1 MIKFIT
7 IILNSNFLVS
17 QELNTEN
24 ITISDPELKLELEK
38 INKDSKTK
46 HKLIIDS
53 YNEKIKEYTKQRDNE
68 IALLK
73 KEQSKKINIL
83 VEKQNKR
90 NNELKKKPKKL
101 KKKPEKNK
109 QNIRKEKPTL
119 TRKVEPIT
127 VKKNKKKDKK

>member
-7 IILNSNFLVS
+7 IILISNFLVS
-17 QELNTEN
+17 QELNTKN

-38 INKDSKTK
+38 INNDSKTK

-53 YNEKIKEYTKQRDNE
+53 YNEKIKEYTKQRDNQ

-90 NNELKKKPKKL
+90 NSDLKKKPKKL
-101 KKKPEKNK
+101 KKKTEKNK
-109 QNIRKEKPTL
+109 QNIEKEKPIL
-119 TRKVEPIT
+119 NHKVKPIT
-127 VKKNKKKDKK
+127 IKKNKEKDKK